1 MIFNLIVA
9 CVGFVIA
16 SFDGLRA
23 YHRKSI
29 QSLVFMLNH
38 CICITMLILDD
49 NPIWYPLVLFVLY
62 GFMLFLVI
70 EDAHRVVHGEVGK
83 QKLWNTLRGWYYL
96 SISRFFDWV
105 HYYSPTET
113 VLERF
118 EEYYIMGFCY
128 AYLGYFPLK
137 TTSWDD
143 LKKELGINP
152 EELDSYDEVGY
163 HVNQD

>member
-9 CVGFVIA
+9 GMGFVVA
-16 SFDGLRA
+16 TFDGLRT

-29 QSLVFMLNH
+29 QSLVSTLNH
-38 CICITMLILDD
+38 CICITMLILDY

-96 SISRFFDWV
+96 SIANIYGFFNSNKGYWFDEWSEDV
-105 HYYSPTET
+105 W
-113 VLERF
+113 
-118 EEYYIMGFCY
+118 IKGY
-128 AYLGYFPLK
+128 AYSLYGYYPPK
-137 TTSWDD
+137 TVSWEDAKREFGLDIDD
-143 LKKELGINP
+143 
-152 EELDSYDEVGY
+152 ELDDNEDV
-163 HVNQD
+163 D